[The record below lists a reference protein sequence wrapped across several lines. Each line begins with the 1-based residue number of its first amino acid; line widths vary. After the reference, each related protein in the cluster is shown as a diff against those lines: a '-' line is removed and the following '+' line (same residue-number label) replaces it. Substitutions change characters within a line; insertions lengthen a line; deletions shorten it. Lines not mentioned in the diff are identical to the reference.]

1 MSMNSRK
8 LDQTGLSQV
17 WSKIVENFTAKTIA
31 EEIKRKLETVSE
43 NAQVNVIESVSVNN
57 VELEV
62 TEKGI
67 NINVPTGTLA
77 GLDEVGISQLNAAL
91 RTLIDGKADK
101 ADVYTRLE
109 VDNAISRAVAGVY
122 KFKGSVAFAELPT
135 EGMQEGDTYN
145 IKDDFVTTEVFVEAA
160 GKEYTAG
167 TNISWTENG
176 WDCLAGIYDF
186 SEFIMKSDLVDI
198 TAEEIN
204 AICVMPELN

>member
-1 MSMNSRK
+1 MNSRK
-8 LDQTGLSQV
+8 LDQIGLSQV
-17 WSKIVENFTAKTIA
+17 WSKIVENFAAKALA
-31 EEIKRKLETVSE
+31 EEIKRKLDTVSE
-43 NAQVNVIESVSVNN
+43 NAQVNIIESVSVNN

-62 TEKGI
+62 TEKGV

-77 GLDEVGISQLNAAL
+77 GLDEVGINQLNAAL
-91 RTLIDGKADK
+91 RTLIDDK
-101 ADVYTRLE
+101 ANMTDVYTRLE

-122 KFKGSVAFAELPT
+122 KFKGSVTFAELPT

-145 IKDDFVTTEVFVEAA
+145 IKDAFVTTEVFVETA

-186 SEFIMKSDLVDI
+186 SDFMMKSDLEDI
-198 TAEEIN
+198 TAAEID
-204 AICVMPELN
+204 AICVIPEE

>member
-1 MSMNSRK
+1 MNSRK
-8 LDQTGLSQV
+8 LDQIGLSQV
-17 WSKIVENFTAKTIA
+17 WSKIVENFAAKALA
-31 EEIKRKLETVSE
+31 EEIKRKLDTVSE
-43 NAQVNVIESVSVNN
+43 NAQVNIIESVSVNN

-62 TEKGI
+62 TEKGV

-77 GLDEVGISQLNAAL
+77 GLDEVGINQLNAAL
-91 RTLIDGKADK
+91 RTLIDGKANMT
-101 ADVYTRLE
+101 DVYTRLE

-122 KFKGSVAFAELPT
+122 KFKGSVTFAELPT

-145 IKDDFVTTEVFVEAA
+145 IKDAFVTTEVFVETA

-186 SEFIMKSDLVDI
+186 SDFMMKSDLVDI

-204 AICVMPELN
+204 EICVMPELN

>member
-1 MSMNSRK
+1 MA
-8 LDQTGLSQV
+8 
-17 WSKIVENFTAKTIA
+17 FC
-31 EEIKRKLETVSE
+31 
-43 NAQVNVIESVSVNN
+43 
-57 VELEV
+57 
-62 TEKGI
+62 
-67 NINVPTGTLA
+67 
-77 GLDEVGISQLNAAL
+77 
-91 RTLIDGKADK
+91 
-101 ADVYTRLE
+101 
-109 VDNAISRAVAGVY
+109 
-122 KFKGSVAFAELPT
+122 KGSVAFAELPT

-186 SEFIMKSDLVDI
+186 SEFMMKSDLVDI